1 MGKLC
6 NQMIFF
12 ERAKLFTEEVGVVSV
27 SSLQHHFL
35 IGYSQAEQLLNQLIE
50 ESICEATK
58 TFVLDYGYGYK
69 LHQGMK

>member
-1 MGKLC
+1 MQSDDL
-6 NQMIFF
+6 F

-27 SSLQHHFL
+27 SSLQRKIL
-35 IGYSQAEQLLNQLIE
+35 IGHTQAEQLLNELIE

-69 LHQGMK
+69 LHQGMN